1 MNEKISQHENGE
13 PDAGSSEAEVLTAPP
28 SARRKTSVA
37 DVFARISI
45 TQLTLTVLVMI
56 FLWQWLDGHR
66 AISDMQQQLAKK
78 IAEMDGNSKANQLLL
93 AQDQEQVRELSDKV
107 ATMESRYAE
116 TYNQRVALEY
126 LYNNLSANRDEAALA
141 EVEQMLQSAVQQLQ
155 LTYNARAALIDMQ
168 SADARLQRMNRPAF
182 GLLRQAINRDM
193 DKLRALHDVD
203 ITGINIKLNNLITIV
218 DQMPLAYQNRSE
230 NIVTDQA
237 VPPKNEPTW
246 KKLLRELW
254 QEFRQLVRIDN
265 TDKAE
270 IPLLPPNQ
278 EFFLREN
285 LKLSLL
291 SARIALLSRDQV
303 SFKQGLQTAQI
314 WTARYFDDKS
324 GIGMR
329 MLDGLKQLAASD
341 ISIELP
347 DISASLQAVRNYRL
361 ARENEPKVSFGARP
375 NEPKAGIKG
384 RPKAVK

>member
-1 MNEKISQHENGE
+1 MSEQISQHEDE
-13 PDAGSSEAEVLTAPP
+13 TPDSGSQKAATKTDQPRS
-28 SARRKTSVA
+28 RHKTSVA
-37 DVFARISI
+37 DVFSRISI
-45 TQLTLTVLVMI
+45 TQLTLTVLVVI

-66 AISDMQQQLAKK
+66 AISEMQQQLAKK

-93 AQDQEQVRELSDKV
+93 AQDQDQVRELSNKV

-116 TYNQRVALEY
+116 TQNQRVALEY

-141 EVEQMLQSAVQQLQ
+141 EVEQMLLGAEQYLQ
-155 LTYNARAALIDMQ
+155 LTYNVRAALIAMQ

-182 GLLRQAINRDM
+182 GLLRQAISHDM

-203 ITGINIKLNNLITIV
+203 ITGTNIKINDLIAIV
-218 DQMPLAYQNRSE
+218 DQMPLSYQQREKNAD
-230 NIVTDQA
+230 VAQTA
-237 VPPKNEPTW
+237 PPKDETSW
-246 KKLLRELW
+246 QKLLREIW
-254 QEFRQLVRIDN
+254 QEVKQLVRIDN

-291 SARIALLSRDQV
+291 SARLALLSRDES
-303 SFKQGLQTAQI
+303 SFKQGLMTAQL
-314 WTARYFDDKS
+314 WTARYFDGKS
-324 GIGMR
+324 SEVMR
-329 MLDGLKQLAASD
+329 MSDGLKKLTASD

-361 ARENEPKVSFGARP
+361 MRDSETKTGIVPQ
-375 NEPKAGIKG
+375 PKAAIKG
-384 RPKAVK
+384 RPKAAK